1 MMDIKQHQQKLIKQE
16 SGISVNEQVAEE
28 LDTPVIKKDKKKTK
42 YKIVNESNCKPNKLW
57 VDQVREFYNKLKQEC
72 LGNIDTDINVPYT

>member
-1 MMDIKQHQQKLIKQE
+1 MKQE

-28 LDTPVIKKDKKKTK
+28 LHTPVIKKDKKMK

-72 LGNIDTDINVPYT
+72 LGNIDTDINVRYT

>member
-1 MMDIKQHQQKLIKQE
+1 MKQE

-28 LDTPVIKKDKKKTK
+28 LHTPVIKRDKKTK
-42 YKIVNESNCKPNKLW
+42 YKIVNESNCKSNKLW

-72 LGNIDTDINVPYT
+72 LGNIDTDINVCYT